1 MGLERGD
8 ENNSLASGHLED
20 RRPGA
25 DDMTPSQDR
34 PSAAGLPRRRPL
46 GTRLAIYVALS
57 VATVVILVM
66 AAGTFIAQ
74 SQMDGDLRETAEV
87 TAFAVADDIE
97 LRPDSVPPDTLVAV
111 LRSFLD
117 AAADLESITVY
128 RASGG
133 AVQTV
138 VSTATVPT

>member
-1 MGLERGD
+1 MDRERGD
-8 ENNSLASGHLED
+8 ENNSLASRHLED
-20 RRPGA
+20 PRA
-25 DDMTPSQDR
+25 DAGHMRPSQDR
-34 PSAAGLPRRRPL
+34 PSAAGPPRRRPL
-46 GTRLAIYVALS
+46 GTRLAVYVALS
-57 VATVVILVM
+57 VATVVTLVM

-117 AAADLESITVY
+117 AAADLESITV
-128 RASGG
+128 RSEEHTSEL
-133 AVQTV
+133 Q
-138 VSTATVPT
+138 SH